1 MMPKFA
7 GGWKQNEKVK
17 LCALAPVRG
26 LTAGM
31 EIRMMKGIC
40 NCPNI
45 PCTYRNNCAAC
56 IAHSREEGT
65 LCNCMEETAIKLGAE
80 LPVSFPDTEIF
91 PDNEGMSRRCA
102 QL

>member
-45 PCTYRNNCAAC
+45 PDRK
-56 IAHSREEGT
+56 S
-65 LCNCMEETAIKLGAE
+65 
-80 LPVSFPDTEIF
+80 VV
-91 PDNEGMSRRCA
+91 
-102 QL
+102 